1 MKHNWREPRGID
13 DRVCGSFKG
22 PILMPNID
30 YMSHE
35 KTKPMLPSGFQKLL
49 THNGKELKVL
59 LMCNN
64 KSHCAEIAHNVF
76 SKNCRTSAGR
86 AAQLAI
92 EVTNPNAS
100 LRSEEN
106 E

>member
-1 MKHNWREPRGID
+1 
-13 DRVCGSFKG
+13 
-22 PILMPNID
+22 
-30 YMSHE
+30 
-35 KTKPMLPSGFQKLL
+35 MLPSGLWEFPV
-49 THNGKELKVL
+49 HNIKELKVL